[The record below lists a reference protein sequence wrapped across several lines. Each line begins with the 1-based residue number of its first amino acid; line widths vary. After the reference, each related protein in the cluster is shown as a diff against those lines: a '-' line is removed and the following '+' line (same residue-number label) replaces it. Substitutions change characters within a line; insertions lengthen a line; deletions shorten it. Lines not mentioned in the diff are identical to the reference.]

1 MWPVKGF
8 FAGFAST
15 LLFHQGALY
24 LLNMVTGAGR
34 AVWAMQ
40 PVPPLGIPSVISL
53 ALFGGLWGVLL
64 AWLLRTQRGVG
75 YWLMAIGLGAL
86 LPSLVALLVVF
97 PLKGMAFAAG
107 GDVRIWIA
115 AFILNGAWGL
125 GVALL
130 LKLRVAFSG

>member
-1 MWPVKGF
+1 MFPIRAF
-8 FAGFAST
+8 LAGFIST
-15 LLFHQGALY
+15 LAFHQGALY
-24 LLNMVTGAGR
+24 LLNLLTGAGR
-34 AVWAMQ
+34 PVWSMRG
-40 PVPPLGIPSVISL
+40 VPPLGIPSVISL

-64 AWLLRTQRGVG
+64 AWLLRGQRGVG

-86 LPSLVALLVVF
+86 LPSLIALLVVF

-130 LKLRVAFSG
+130 LKLRLSFSA

>member
-1 MWPVKGF
+1 MLPIRAF
-8 FAGFAST
+8 FAGFLST
-15 LLFHQGALY
+15 LVFHQGALY
-24 LLNMVTGAGR
+24 LLNLLTGAGR
-34 AVWAMQ
+34 AVWSMQ
-40 PVPPLGIPSVISL
+40 AVPPLGIPAVISL
-53 ALFGGLWGVLL
+53 AFWGGLWGILL
-64 AWLLRTQRGVG
+64 AWMLRSQRGIG
-75 YWLMAIGLGAL
+75 YWLMAIVLGAL

-125 GVALL
+125 GVALF